1 MSRIGRKP
9 IAVPDAVQVGI
20 SNGTIEV
27 KGPKGTLSY
36 SVPRK
41 ITVEHDQELKCL
53 VLKRESNDRTSRAM
67 HGLARALVNNMVT
80 GVTDGFTKEL
90 EVVGVGYSAKVQGK
104 KLSVTVG
111 YTNPVEFD
119 IPEGVSVA
127 DPKTTNVSMP
137 GIGSVPVTLISI
149 NGSDRQVV
157 GQFAATVR
165 SCRPPEPYK
174 GKGIRYRGEEVRRK
188 AGKAMAGGD

>member
-1 MSRIGRKP
+1 
-9 IAVPDAVQVGI
+9 VPDAVQVGI

-149 NGSDRQVV
+149 SGSDRQVV